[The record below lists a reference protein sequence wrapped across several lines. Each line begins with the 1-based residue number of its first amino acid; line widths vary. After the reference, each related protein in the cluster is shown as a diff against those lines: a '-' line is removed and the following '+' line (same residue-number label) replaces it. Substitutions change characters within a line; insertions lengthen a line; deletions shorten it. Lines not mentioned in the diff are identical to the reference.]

1 MRLSDFLVMA
11 SLCGMSVVDARRC
24 RMGLVFEMFNSRYR
38 REDNE

>member
-24 RMGLVFEMFNSRYR
+24 RIGLVFEMFNSRYR
-38 REDNE
+38 RGEED

>member
-1 MRLSDFLVMA
+1 MA

-24 RMGLVFEMFNSRYR
+24 RIGLVFEMFNSRYR